1 MDTHSC
7 YCGFSLLSSWERPTV
22 IAFSFSGALLPLSWL
37 FLKGTMCLFAYLF
50 SVCCM
55 HVNIWTCMP
64 LSICG
69 KARIGSLS
77 TLCLEDNA
85 SPSYTLVVRH
95 KEISLELTGKCPP
108 CWLAFIAV
116 ECVLN
121 LRKGINGL
129 AQCWTLYAIM
139 PTFQER
145 GVCWCN
151 RDRKVNNHFLIGFEV
166 CSTGGN
172 S

>member
-1 MDTHSC
+1 MLHACGHMDVYAFKHM
-7 YCGFSLLSSWERPTV
+7 WESQNR
-22 IAFSFSGALLPLSWL
+22 IPLS
-37 FLKGTMCLFAYLF
+37 T
-50 SVCCM
+50 V
-55 HVNIWTCMP
+55 
-64 LSICG
+64 
-69 KARIGSLS
+69 
-77 TLCLEDNA
+77 CLEDNA
-85 SPSYTLVVRH
+85 SPSYTLVARH
-95 KEISLELTGKCPP
+95 KEICLELTGKCPP

-129 AQCWTLYAIM
+129 AQHWTLYAIT
-139 PTFQER
+139 PAFQER